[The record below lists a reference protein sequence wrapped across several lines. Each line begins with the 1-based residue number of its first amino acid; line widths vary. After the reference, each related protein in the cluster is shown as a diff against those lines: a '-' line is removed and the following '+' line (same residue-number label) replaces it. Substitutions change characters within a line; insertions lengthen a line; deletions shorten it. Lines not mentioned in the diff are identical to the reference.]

1 MRLFI
6 AIMLEDEMKQAL
18 LDAQDALHSRRF
30 SGRYSP
36 AHNLHLTLCFIGE
49 YSDPDFVFE
58 QMEQIRF
65 SPFELT
71 LAGYI
76 GHFDDVL
83 WAGIEKSPELEK
95 YVKQLRH
102 VLAENG
108 IPFDRKSFEPHITL
122 LRGDDS
128 MQEFSDIVIGK
139 KSMTVTGISLMRSDT
154 GKHGALYTELGVAE
168 CTD

>member
-18 LDAQDALHSRRF
+18 LSAQDALRSRRF
-30 SGRYSP
+30 GGRYSP
-36 AHNLHLTLCFIGE
+36 GHALHLTLSFIGE

-83 WAGIEKSPELEK
+83 WAGTEKSPELEK

-108 IPFDRKSFEPHITL
+108 IPFDRRSFEPHITL

-128 MQEFSDIVIGK
+128 MQEFSDIVIEK
-139 KSMTVTGISLMRSDT
+139 KSMTVTGISLMRSDI
-154 GKHGALYTELGVAE
+154 GKHGAMYTELGVAE